1 MPTSLLLAT
10 LGALPYVPVFT
21 PGELGY
27 NCIRIP
33 AILLAGNN
41 PDEEPSLDILPP
53 EWRWQEGGA
62 QHGAGKGAER
72 QHYFNRLSRL
82 HTDQHP
88 VLGYVRS
95 TKKLCLPEEAAR
107 G

>member
-1 MPTSLLLAT
+1 MIDLVLCND
-10 LGALPYVPVFT
+10 Y
-21 PGELGY
+21 
-27 NCIRIP
+27 IP
-33 AILLAGNN
+33 IGWEQASAAHKAAILLAGNN

-53 EWRWQEGGA
+53 EWRWQQGGA

-72 QHYFNRLSRL
+72 QHYFNSLSRL